1 MSEENVSLPVAQ
13 ALASALEKIEAY
25 VPTEYVDN
33 SEPDI
38 DAEHLN
44 HAEQGIMR
52 VTNLLNAAVDVIQG
66 QESRLADAE
75 TKIGTAALTG
85 GMTDLSSGLNTLNS
99 NMTSFR
105 SKDFLDNLK
114 FSSTVKGYV
123 ASNEKVAKVV
133 TMLNNIKIGIINLSV
148 NVSASNGYER
158 KPFVTIPNEMK
169 PSKNIIVNANVNGE
183 PVLAY
188 YQSFSGS
195 FVIVYNKSVQEDAE
209 VSLFGAYLISG

>member
-1 MSEENVSLPVAQ
+1 MCVGDFLFNLTIPV
-13 ALASALEKIEAY
+13 Y
-25 VPTEYVDN
+25 
-33 SEPDI
+33 
-38 DAEHLN
+38 
-44 HAEQGIMR
+44 
-52 VTNLLNAAVDVIQG
+52 
-66 QESRLADAE
+66 
-75 TKIGTAALTG
+75 
-85 GMTDLSSGLNTLNS
+85 S
-99 NMTSFR
+99 NISNFQ
-105 SKDFLDNLK
+105 SNDFLDKLK
-114 FSSTVKGYV
+114 FSSTIKGYV
-123 ASNEKVAKVV
+123 TTNEKVAKVV